1 MGQARNTKHLTQ
13 IGGELNLG
21 TAQHKGCQQSAAP
34 PPGEILKPDRN
45 PSAEISD
52 RGPASVQQIEA
63 GAGQTTPTAPRRQ
76 PFGRSIQQR
85 MRTG

>member
-1 MGQARNTKHLTQ
+1 MGQARNPKHLTQ

-21 TAQHKGCQQSAAP
+21 TAQNKSCQQSTAL
-34 PPGEILKPDRN
+34 PPGEILKADRN
-45 PSAEISD
+45 SSAEISN

-63 GAGQTTPTAPRRQ
+63 GGGQLTPTALRRQ

>member
-1 MGQARNTKHLTQ
+1 MGQARNPKHLTQ

-21 TAQHKGCQQSAAP
+21 TAQHKGCQQSAAL
-34 PPGEILKPDRN
+34 PPGEILKANRN
-45 PSAEISD
+45 PSAEISN

-63 GAGQTTPTAPRRQ
+63 GGGQTTSTAPLRQ
-76 PFGRSIQQR
+76 PFGRSIQER